1 MAQSAFEEL
10 LAQAKTDAS
19 TATQA
24 QARAEIPRLA
34 GIPVRSSEV
43 PALEQR
49 SFTESAGELAID
61 IFKDITAPLPR
72 MLQSLKFA
80 AANPRIFLPGAVN
93 DPDFVRAVG
102 ELDQKQFDDT
112 VGGLIDLGI
121 ISTSIVLTPLAGKA
135 LGVGASRL
143 GAGRIGQRIA
153 SKVGREA
160 TVGGTF
166 GALAPDRNDAANVGS
181 RLTELGIGVVFGGVL
196 GAITGRASGL
206 RKLANQTERQT
217 LLELASKSVDDVAE
231 LLIPEHGGTLNKT
244 ARDMLAQLS
253 NKELVTLFQA
263 EAVNATGTLQGKT
276 TRELFGKA
284 FSQSINPENL
294 AVNAETI
301 NAVRAQFIAQASNFR
316 GILKKVA
323 LEASDPAARAQAN
336 KAVGTLKQ
344 SINLFLQSRKVAG
357 QSLKAFQKSG
367 KSSISL
373 FEDATKSITTATQ
386 EAAAIGM
393 VKGGRTSITTEFFE
407 EFAKNG
413 FSNALASQGLR
424 GGLQLWRRGIFPLF
438 SFARDGLTNSFA
450 LASEGTQDLAEDMF
464 RFAVGKSFRFDRTTS
479 TVKALGNFKDIF
491 RNRAGSQIEKIV
503 IPTALGEKFQ
513 PFFGPIADKLAFI
526 PLNLKAYVDTSAR
539 RLAAMSSLY
548 DDGAQ
553 LARRFKLR
561 GAERKEFIQNFVF
574 KDANDTLINKA
585 FQQADERVGAIIP
598 GLKQKAGKVVSLNP
612 KLATQLEKA
621 GTAATVRAQEKAGR
635 VGFTRELSNFEE
647 SIANNAAVQL
657 LVTPFPRWNFQFTRF
672 MIEHSPASGQFWKKV
687 AAGNVSGEEITRFTT
702 RMLTGA
708 GGLMAVDQL
717 IYDNVDFESMQ
728 YVDPDDGGRVSLLG
742 ATPLPELLFLSAMF
756 RGDADRAFAALK
768 ESSVVFGPLLEQNG
782 IFEGVATVAESLGR
796 GQDATV
802 AARNFTKHMGQAMI
816 AGIPGAGVLKA
827 FERIV
832 DPIHRTGIL
841 RDIPGLSALESP
853 IIDITSGEEREQVIQ
868 SGGVFASIE
877 EAFGLTTGAGEP
889 LDLGIP
895 FIARPPNALENA
907 MRNNAINTFGV
918 GGATKLL
925 EAEAKDIPVALR
937 NEFRKTFGRLWAQV
951 GSQLIENQAFKDLG
965 TGSHLQREMLLSV
978 MRSLLDTAKQQ
989 LLLDPVHRDIY
1000 IANVKRHYDRLYGE
1014 NAESINP
1021 LGPPA
1026 NDPRPKF

>member
-1 MAQSAFEEL
+1 MAQQSAFQEL
-10 LAQAKTDAS
+10 LAQVQTDS
-19 TATQA
+19 RTAQKQTKV
-24 QARAEIPRLA
+24 REEIPTFPRVFA
-34 GIPVRSSEV
+34 RVEQ
-43 PALEQR
+43 PAIEQR
-49 SFTESAGELAID
+49 SFTEKSGDLAID
-61 IFKDITAPLPR
+61 IFKDLTAPLGR

-80 AANPRIFLPGAVN
+80 TANPRVFLPGAVN
-93 DPDFVRAVG
+93 DPDFVKAVG
-102 ELDQKQFDDT
+102 ELDDQQFDDT

-121 ISTSIVLTPLAGKA
+121 ISTSIVLTPFAGKA

-160 TVGGTF
+160 GIGGTF
-166 GALAPDRNDAANVGS
+166 GALAPDRNDAGS
-181 RLTELGIGVVFGGVL
+181 LSGRVKEFGIGVAFGGVL
-196 GAITGRASGL
+196 GGITGRASGL

-244 ARDMLAQLS
+244 ARDMLARLS

-284 FSQSINPENL
+284 FSQTINPENL

-323 LEASDPAARAQAN
+323 LEAADPAQRAQAL

-373 FEDATKSITTATQ
+373 FEDAAKSVTTATQ

-393 VKGGRTSITTEFFE
+393 VKGGRATIMREFVDE
-407 EFAKNG
+407 YAKNG

-424 GGLQLWRRGIFPLF
+424 GSLQLWRRGIFPMF
-438 SFARDGLTNSFA
+438 SLMRDGLTNSFA
-450 LASEGTQDLAEDMF
+450 LASEGGQDLAEDMF
-464 RFAVGKSFRFDRTTS
+464 RFAVGKSFRFDKTS
-479 TVKALGNFKDIF
+479 STIKALGNVKDIF

-513 PFFGPIADKLAFI
+513 PFFGPILDKLAFI

-553 LARRFKLR
+553 IARRFKLR

-585 FQQADERVGAIIP
+585 FQQAERQVG
-598 GLKQKAGKVVSLNP
+598 KAGRVTTINP
-612 KLATQLEKA
+612 KLSTQLEKA

-647 SIANNAAVQL
+647 TIANNAAVQL

-672 MIEHSPASGQFWKKV
+672 MIEHSPASSTFWKKV
-687 AAGNVSGEEITRFTT
+687 SAGSVTGEEITRFTT
-702 RMLTGA
+702 RMLSGA
-708 GGLMAVDQL
+708 GGLMAVDQM

-742 ATPLPELLFLSAMF
+742 ATPLPELLFIAAMF

-782 IFEGVATVAESLGR
+782 IFEGVAAGLESLGR

-802 AARNFTKHMGQAMI
+802 AARNFTKQMGQAMI
-816 AGIPGAGVLKA
+816 AGIPGSGVLKM

-841 RDIPGLSALESP
+841 RDIPGLSTLESP
-853 IIDITSGEEREQVIQ
+853 IIDVTTGEERRQILAK
-868 SGGVFASIE
+868 GGSLLGIPVTSIE
-877 EAFGLTTGAGEP
+877 ESFGLTTGAGEP

-895 FIARPPNALENA
+895 FLAQPPNLLENA
-907 MRNNAINTFGV
+907 MRNNAINPFGV
-918 GGATKLL
+918 GRGTNLL
-925 EAEAKDIPVALR
+925 EAEAKDIPEALR
-937 NEFRKTFGRLWAQV
+937 NEFRETFGRLWAQV
-951 GSQLIENQAFKDLG
+951 GSQLISMPAWEEMG
-965 TGSHLQREMLLSV
+965 TGSHLQRETMLSV
-978 MRSLLDTAKQQ
+978 MRNLLDEAKQQ
-989 LLLDPVHRDIY
+989 LLLDPTHRKIY
-1000 IANVKRHYDRLYGE
+1000 TDNVKKHYDRLYGD

-1021 LGPPA
+1021 LGPPV
-1026 NDPRPKF
+1026 NNPRRK